1 MKKPLFILSVGI
13 LLSVELLAQS
23 HPKIFAYGL
32 SGWSKYE
39 PKAVTGYKKEVANR
53 VYKRLIRATG
63 DYSTAVPTF
72 VMNDGQEVV
81 AWMDPKTPVIG
92 LEEKAYDICTSFGA
106 DSLNALA
113 AILAHEI
120 IHHYEKHDWNR
131 HFAQQDELSE
141 QVDIEE
147 ILPYETQ
154 ADHLGGL
161 LAFSAGFDTYRV
173 NSEFLSKVY
182 REYGFDDQ
190 LAGYPNL
197 ETRKAMVDNTVKEL
211 WQIKKIWET
220 ARLLSFIEEH
230 ELAATYYQYV
240 LKTYQGY
247 EIYNNAGVNAALAAL
262 QLFEAEE
269 WTYILPL
276 ELDGNAR
283 LDRVKFRAPDDKV
296 AKRQELLEQANRYFE
311 SAGLLQK
318 NNPMVLVNQACILLL
333 QGETEDA
340 YDLAKKATRK
350 SKQAEHGREKAYA
363 EVVLGI
369 AAAQLEEEEEAVE
382 WLEKASKV
390 HPELAGR
397 NLQLLKGTSER
408 SAPPKDAKGKERI
421 EALDLQEFLMEAELD
436 TTLEIGSDNQIIG
449 LRAFEHSDLF
459 LHFQQA
465 DEGTEYVVFHQTAV
479 NYEQASARG
488 IKVGAAQVDIEKA
501 YGRPNTTLQL
511 SNGQCLHYKLLKLL
525 FFVDTQGQLTHW
537 TTYEKELF

>member
-1 MKKPLFILSVGI
+1 MKKSLFILLAGI
-13 LLSVELLAQS
+13 LLSAGMLAQS
-23 HPKIFAYGL
+23 SPKIFAYGL
-32 SGWSKYE
+32 SGWSKYD
-39 PKAVTGYKKEVANR
+39 PKPVTGYKKEVANK
-53 VYKRLIRATG
+53 VYKRLIQATG

-72 VMNDGQEVV
+72 VMNDGKEVV
-81 AWMDPKTPVIG
+81 AWMDPKLAEIG

-113 AILAHEI
+113 AILAHEV

-131 HFAQQDELSE
+131 HFAQQNDVGEAVKME
-141 QVDIEE
+141 D

-161 LAFSAGFDTYRV
+161 LAFSAGFDTYRI
-173 NSEFLSKVY
+173 NSEFLARVY
-182 REYGFDDQ
+182 QEYGFQDK
-190 LAGYPNL
+190 LAGYPTL
-197 ETRKAMVDNTVKEL
+197 ETRRNMVDNTVKEL
-211 WQIKKIWET
+211 WQIKQVWET
-220 ARLLSFIEEH
+220 ARLLSLIEEH
-230 ELAATYYQYV
+230 ELAANYYRYV

-283 LDRVKFRAPDDKV
+283 LDQVKFRAPDEKV
-296 AKRQELLEQANRYFE
+296 AKRKELLEQANRYFE

-333 QGETEDA
+333 QGESEDA

-350 SKQAEHGREKAYA
+350 SKRAEQAREKAYA

-369 AAAQLEEEEEAVE
+369 AAAQIGEEEEAKE

-390 HPELAGR
+390 HPELATA

-408 SAPPKDAKGKERI
+408 TPPPKDAKGKERI
-421 EALDLQEFLMEAELD
+421 GALDLQEYLMDAQLD
-436 TTLEIGSDNQIIG
+436 TTLEIGSENQIIG
-449 LRAFEHSDLF
+449 LRTFEDSDLF
-459 LHFQQA
+459 LHFRQG
-465 DEGTEYVVFHQTAV
+465 DEGVEYVVFHQTAV
-479 NYEQASARG
+479 DYEQASARG
-488 IKVGAAQVDIEKA
+488 IKIGDTLSKIQEA
-501 YGRPNTTLQL
+501 YGRPNTALQL

-525 FFVDTQGQLTHW
+525 FFVDAQGNLTHW